1 MGAYHTM
8 QDTTR
13 CTEGNM
19 VHNTFI
25 NVYDMGEGCAVNNL
39 SAVSDIYLLL
49 ASSHSPYQESQHHN
63 TCHFSQVSNCNS
75 SPWILHMK
83 YDMIRLW
90 LWVEPN

>member
-49 ASSHSPYQESQHHN
+49 AISHSPYQESQHHN
-63 TCHFSQVSNCNS
+63 IVTSV
-75 SPWILHMK
+75 K
-83 YDMIRLW
+83 YQIAIHL
-90 LWVEPN
+90 LGYCI